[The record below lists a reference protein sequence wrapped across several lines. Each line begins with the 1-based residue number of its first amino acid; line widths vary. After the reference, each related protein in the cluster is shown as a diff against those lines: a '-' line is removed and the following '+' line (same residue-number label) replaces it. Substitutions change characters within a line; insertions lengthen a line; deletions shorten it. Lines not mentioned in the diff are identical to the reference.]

1 MIARSLSALVL
12 TLAVSVAAAGVGDDG
27 QEKKLQEYMRVGRR
41 PGAHRHAIAATGQTR
56 DAAGSRATGSSSRTS
71 PRARERAGAGAARR
85 PRPAGSKRRRDDAP
99 PKRRAD
105 RPPPRA
111 GPVRVSLAKDRIA
124 RFRGAGRLQGIWN
137 HKDAKPGYLEME
149 LPLNKDDSN
158 YLLYTANCKPGKF
171 FSNAISFE
179 EGTIYEVS
187 SFVPTKETTKE
198 VGKFTV
204 RPVTARPM
212 LDRALRC

>member
-12 TLAVSVAAAGVGDDG
+12 TLAVSIAAAGVGDDG

-56 DAAGSRATGSSSRTS
+56 DA
-71 PRARERAGAGAARR
+71 
-85 PRPAGSKRRRDDAP
+85 
-99 PKRRAD
+99 
-105 RPPPRA
+105 A

-171 FSNAISFE
+171 FSNAINFE

>member
-12 TLAVSVAAAGVGDDG
+12 TLAVSIAAAGVGDDG
-27 QEKKLQEYMRVGRR
+27 QEKKLQEYMFARDWIFEQDFAEGARKSWRR
-41 PGAHRHAIAATGQTR
+41 
-56 DAAGSRATGSSSRTS
+56 S
-71 PRARERAGAGAARR
+71 
-85 PRPAGSKRRRDDAP
+85 
-99 PKRRAD
+99 
-105 RPPPRA
+105 

-171 FSNAISFE
+171 FSNAINFE

>member
-1 MIARSLSALVL
+1 M
-12 TLAVSVAAAGVGDDG
+12 GDNC
-27 QEKKLQEYMRVGRR
+27 L
-41 PGAHRHAIAATGQTR
+41 
-56 DAAGSRATGSSSRTS
+56 
-71 PRARERAGAGAARR
+71 
-85 PRPAGSKRRRDDAP
+85 
-99 PKRRAD
+99 
-105 RPPPRA
+105 
-111 GPVRVSLAKDRIA
+111 
-124 RFRGAGRLQGIWN
+124 GAGRLQGIWN

-171 FSNAISFE
+171 FSNAINFE